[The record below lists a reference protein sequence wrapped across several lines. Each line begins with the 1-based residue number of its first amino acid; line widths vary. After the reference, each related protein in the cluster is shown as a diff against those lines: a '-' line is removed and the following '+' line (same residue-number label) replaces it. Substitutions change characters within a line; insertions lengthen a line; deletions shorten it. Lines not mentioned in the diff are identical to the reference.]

1 MPPLSSWVIHFLFV
15 GFLFFFGG
23 NLWPVN
29 SFITTR
35 FILVFKSQLSS
46 QVSYSSFELP
56 LSLSLSLLLVI
67 SLGFLCQIAG
77 ELNRLPLHI
86 RPAFNEQIV
95 ANRGKS
101 FQGEFHA
108 ITLGEMFSTRP
119 ESSPLPPLP
128 LHCNEWNNSQCTRI
142 HSYYCIFRSISA
154 DDLSWLDSKH
164 LAGD

>member
-23 NLWPVN
+23 ICDRLIHSSPLDSSSYLKASYQVK
-29 SFITTR
+29 FL
-35 FILVFKSQLSS
+35 ILLLNCLF
-46 QVSYSSFELP
+46 
-56 LSLSLSLLLVI
+56 LSLSLLLVI

-108 ITLGEMFSTRP
+108 ITLGEMFSTANHFPSLPSPYTAMNEITVNAP
-119 ESSPLPPLP
+119 EFILITASLDL
-128 LHCNEWNNSQCTRI
+128 LVRMILVDWI
-142 HSYYCIFRSISA
+142 RSI
-154 DDLSWLDSKH
+154 
-164 LAGD
+164 

>member
-56 LSLSLSLLLVI
+56 LSLSLSLAGDFAWLPVSNSGWI
-67 SLGFLCQIAG
+67 EQVATSYSPGFQ
-77 ELNRLPLHI
+77 R
-86 RPAFNEQIV
+86 

-108 ITLGEMFSTRP
+108 ITLGEMVSTP
-119 ESSPLPPLP
+119 NHLPLPPLP